1 MTRGVLAF
9 LVSSVAFCVGCFT
22 CFVQA
27 DNFEEG
33 ARLQAM
39 QVEVEWY
46 ERRISG
52 LRSEISR
59 FEFEA
64 QTADDR
70 PESEEDT
77 PTGELGEDHAGN
89 TTGRHERATL
99 VVGGGVQ

>member
-1 MTRGVLAF
+1 MTRGLLAF
-9 LVSSVAFCVGCFT
+9 FVAGVAFGVGTFT

-33 ARLQAM
+33 ARLQKL

-64 QTADDR
+64 QTETLNNARRKESSAGAD
-70 PESEEDT
+70 
-77 PTGELGEDHAGN
+77 
-89 TTGRHERATL
+89 GR
-99 VVGGGVQ
+99 GVQ